1 MFWNEEE
8 KPSEY
13 IAPDNVIDL
22 SFKVSCK
29 QIKLDH
35 AWALTD
41 AINELLPWF
50 NDEPQSAI
58 HHIYIPQSGN
68 GWERSDAFND
78 EIIQL
83 SRRTRL
89 KIRIPITRID
99 EVNALTGQTI
109 SIDGNDMTFGQSEQ
123 HLLSTITTIVA
134 RHVHVP
140 DTDES
145 EDAFLNEINRQIKA
159 MGINVRKMLCGK
171 SRQLKTSNGLIKTRS
186 LMIADISPEESITL
200 QENGVGDYYSYGCGI
215 FIPQKGITAVN
226 SNE

>member
-8 KPSEY
+8 KPAEY
-13 IAPDNVIDL
+13 TVPDNVIDL

-35 AWALTD
+35 AWALTN
-41 AINELLPWF
+41 AIGDILPWF
-50 NDEPQSAI
+50 KDDPQTAI

-68 GWERSDAFND
+68 GWVRSDQFND
-78 EIIQL
+78 ELIQL

-89 KIRIPITRID
+89 KLRVPMSRKADTQTI
-99 EVNALTGQTI
+99 TGQTI
-109 SIDGNDMTFGQSEQ
+109 SIDGNKLVIGQSEQ
-123 HLLSTITTIVA
+123 HSLSAMTTIVA

-140 DTDES
+140 ETDDNE
-145 EDAFLNEINRQIKA
+145 EAFLKEIHKQINA

-171 SRQLKTSNGLIKTRS
+171 SHQLKTSNGLIKTRS
-186 LMIADISPEESITL
+186 LMIADISSEESIHL
-200 QENGVGDYYSYGCGI
+200 QENGVGHYYSYGCGI

-226 SNE
+226 SDE